1 MNFSWIEEEERLIN
15 LKENSKRENIQTLE
29 LVSIYINQQEEI
41 ETVERETMDIPEIE
55 KNSLSREQWT
65 EWRDQRI
72 KYTPNSKFI
81 LKDMLFFHVPIEP
94 ENIPEIKSETKV
106 FMTDYSNMVALSS
119 NYNSNR
125 SNNEVA
131 LSSNYNSNRSGKEA
145 ALSSNYNSNRSNNE
159 VALDNI
165 PIPPAIF
172 IFHSLTTL
180 FFFFHEIP
188 NTNECSSS
196 RIKTIHKHTKKTVKI
211 QVSSKPN
218 NNIIPNNKI
227 RITRKQN
234 KDIEA

>member
-41 ETVERETMDIPEIE
+41 ETVERETMDITEIE

-81 LKDMLFFHVPIEP
+81 LKDVLFFHVPIEP
-94 ENIPEIKSETKV
+94 ENIPEIKSETKA
-106 FMTDYSNMVALSS
+106 FMTDYSNLA
-119 NYNSNR
+119 
-125 SNNEVA
+125 
-131 LSSNYNSNRSGKEA
+131 
-145 ALSSNYNSNRSNNE
+145 
-159 VALDNI
+159 ALDNI

-188 NTNECSSS
+188 NTNESITPAPS
-196 RIKTIHKHTKKTVKI
+196 RIKTIQKNTKKTVKI

-218 NNIIPNNKI
+218 DNIKHNKKI
-227 RITRKQN
+227 RITRKQH
-234 KDIEA
+234 KDTEV

>member
-15 LKENSKRENIQTLE
+15 LKENSRRENIETLE
-29 LVSIYINQQEEI
+29 LVSIYINQKEEI

-55 KNSLSREQWT
+55 KNSLSRDQWI

-94 ENIPEIKSETKV
+94 ENIPEIKSETKA
-106 FMTDYSNMVALSS
+106 FMTDYSNLV
-119 NYNSNR
+119 R
-125 SNNEVA
+125 SNH
-131 LSSNYNSNRSGKEA
+131 
-145 ALSSNYNSNRSNNE
+145 E

-180 FFFFHEIP
+180 FFFFHEKP
-188 NTNECSSS
+188 NTTESIALAITPS
-196 RIKTIHKHTKKTVKI
+196 RIKTIQKNTKKTVKI
-211 QVSSKPN
+211 QVSLKPN
-218 NNIIPNNKI
+218 PNPKSNKKI
-227 RITRKQN
+227 RITRKQH
-234 KDIEA
+234 KVTEV

>member
-15 LKENSKRENIQTLE
+15 LKENSKRENVQTLE

-55 KNSLSREQWT
+55 KNSISRDQWT

-72 KYTPNSKFI
+72 KHTPNSKFI
-81 LKDMLFFHVPIEP
+81 LRDMLFFHVPIEP
-94 ENIPEIKSETKV
+94 ENIPEIKSETKA
-106 FMTDYSNMVALSS
+106 FMTDYSNIARSSGNEAALT
-119 NYNSNR
+119 NGR
-125 SNNEVA
+125 
-131 LSSNYNSNRSGKEA
+131 EA
-145 ALSSNYNSNRSNNE
+145 ALSSRSSGNE
-159 VALDNI
+159 AALDNI

-218 NNIIPNNKI
+218 NNNNIIVNKKI
-227 RITRKQN
+227 RITRKQH
-234 KDIEA
+234 KDKDPMSEA

>member
-15 LKENSKRENIQTLE
+15 LKENSRRENIQTLE
-29 LVSIYINQQEEI
+29 LVSIYINQQAEI

-55 KNSLSREQWT
+55 KNSLSRDQWT

-106 FMTDYSNMVALSS
+106 FMTDYSPIVRSS
-119 NYNSNR
+119 NN
-125 SNNEVA
+125 NNEVA
-131 LSSNYNSNRSGKEA
+131 LSSG
-145 ALSSNYNSNRSNNE
+145 SSNNEVALTKDRSNNE

-188 NTNECSSS
+188 NTNESIPSK
-196 RIKTIHKHTKKTVKI
+196 IKTIQKNTKKTVKI
-211 QVSSKPN
+211 QVSLKHNPN
-218 NNIIPNNKI
+218 SNQKLNKKI
-227 RITRKQN
+227 RITRKQH
-234 KDIEA
+234 KDTEI